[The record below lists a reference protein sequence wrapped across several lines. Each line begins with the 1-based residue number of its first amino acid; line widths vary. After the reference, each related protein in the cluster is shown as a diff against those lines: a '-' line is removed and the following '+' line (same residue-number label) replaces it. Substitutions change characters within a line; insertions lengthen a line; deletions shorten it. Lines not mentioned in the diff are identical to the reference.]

1 MKNKLTIVIIKYF
14 ILALILIFVLAP
26 IIWIVMIAIRYP
38 NEVYQLL
45 PTRLKFDNF
54 YIAIRDTHLRTGVNF
69 LRMYFNSILVS
80 VTSVLGVLIMS
91 SLAAFGLS
99 NYKLRFKEPI
109 FLLLLVSLMI
119 PIQVMLI
126 PLSILLKE
134 LNLINTY
141 WVLILPYMAFNC
153 PIAVFILR
161 GFFEEIPKGI
171 KESARIDGASD
182 FTVFARIVLPLSK
195 PALAS
200 VLIISFIGVWNEFI
214 FALVFLKDDHY
225 LTIPVALYRILNSG
239 VEGSPYEIYSA
250 MVTLTVFPVIIV
262 FVFFQRWF
270 IEGLTAGALKG

>member
-1 MKNKLTIVIIKYF
+1 
-14 ILALILIFVLAP
+14 
-26 IIWIVMIAIRYP
+26 
-38 NEVYQLL
+38 
-45 PTRLKFDNF
+45 
-54 YIAIRDTHLRTGVNF
+54 
-69 LRMYFNSILVS
+69 
-80 VTSVLGVLIMS
+80 MS

-99 NYKLRFKEPI
+99 NYKLKFKEPI

-141 WVLILPYMAFNC
+141 CVLILPYMAFNC

-161 GFFEEIPKGI
+161 GFFEEIPMGI
-171 KESARIDGASD
+171 KESAKIDGASD
-182 FTVFARIVLPLSK
+182 FTIFTRIILPLSK
-195 PALAS
+195 PALAA

-214 FALVFLKDDHY
+214 FALVFLKDDRY
-225 LTIPVALYRILNSG
+225 LTIPVALYRILNSA

-250 MVTLTVFPVIIV
+250 MATLTVFPVIIV
-262 FVFFQRWF
+262 FIFFQRWF